1 MRLPQ
6 STCDLPEPQGHSVLP
21 MFLIELTLWAALHL
35 QGMAAAVAVAMVESN
50 AKATWRAAV
59 LMSVAAVWVTMAAT
73 RVRATDGVVAAAAP
87 WQSTALRRL
96 RSSLQAKRRVTQV
109 ICDAVMR
116 QRLRRRRDWA

>member
-1 MRLPQ
+1 
-6 STCDLPEPQGHSVLP
+6 

-35 QGMAAAVAVAMVESN
+35 QWMAAAVAVAMVESN

-109 ICDAVMR
+109 IWDAVMR